1 MPADYV
7 IDKDIAT
14 LELLSHVLVSK
25 YADHLPLYR
34 QRLLYQR
41 AGYCKINLIKM
52 DWSMRCAIRTFSSG
66 AEADCITQQVI
77 HADET
82 P

>member
-7 IDKDIAT
+7 IDKGIAT

-41 AGYCKINLIKM
+41 VWIL
-52 DWSMRCAIRTFSSG
+52 
-66 AEADCITQQVI
+66 QVQPYRNGLVN
-77 HADET
+77 AVCN
-82 P
+82 